1 VADRPAALIAA
12 FAAALVASLLS
23 FMTIA
28 AVLPNLIAE
37 WRLTGAEAGWI
48 GGILFAGYVVSALG
62 LAPLTD
68 RMDPKRIYLGAAA
81 VGAIG
86 AFGFALFAD
95 GLWSAMLFRFLTG
108 IGIGGTHMPGLKALT
123 DQLDAKSRSRGVV
136 YYTAVFALGS
146 GLSIYVGG
154 EAAAW
159 FGWRWA
165 FAIGGLGFLA
175 AAAIV
180 AIVLPAKAAQP
191 RARQA
196 GHALDFRPVLRNRAA
211 VGYMLAAIGTAWE
224 VFASRVW
231 LVTFFVMLQVRDGG
245 AFALNPT
252 TLATLLAL
260 IGVPASMLI
269 GEAANRYPRTKL
281 LIAVAGVSAVSAL
294 GVGLAVGAPYEAV
307 VALCFLFCAVSYGR
321 NAANTG
327 GAVAAAEPH
336 LRGTTLA
343 LNAAVSFS
351 GGLIGPTAAG
361 VALDLGGGVS
371 SPFAWQVCMVTIAL
385 GPAVSMLALYF
396 LVQRAPITSR

>member
-1 VADRPAALIAA
+1 
-12 FAAALVASLLS
+12 
-23 FMTIA
+23 MTIA

-37 WRLTGAEAGWI
+37 WRLSGAEAGWI
-48 GGILFAGYVVSALG
+48 GGILFAGYVASALG

-81 VGAIG
+81 VGAVG

-95 GLWSAMLFRFLTG
+95 GFWSAMVFRFLTG

-180 AIVLPAKAAQP
+180 AIVLPAKPAQP
-191 RARQA
+191 RAPQA
-196 GHALDFRPVLRNRAA
+196 GHALDFRPMLRNRAI

-231 LVTFFVMLQVRDGG
+231 LVTFFVMLQARDGG
-245 AFALNPT
+245 TYVFNPPAI
-252 TLATLLAL
+252 ATLLAL

-269 GEAANRYPRTKL
+269 GEAANRYPRTTV
-281 LIAVAGVSAVSAL
+281 LIAISGVSAASAL
-294 GVGLAVGAPYEAV
+294 AIAFCLDAPYEAI
-307 VALCFLFCAVSYGR
+307 VALCFLFAAVSYGR
-321 NAANTG
+321 NSANTG

-351 GGLIGPTAAG
+351 GGLIGPSAAG

-371 SPFAWQVCMVTIAL
+371 SPFAWQVCLVTMAL
-385 GPAVSMLALYF
+385 GPLVSLLAVYF
-396 LVQRAPITSR
+396 LVRRAPVRSR